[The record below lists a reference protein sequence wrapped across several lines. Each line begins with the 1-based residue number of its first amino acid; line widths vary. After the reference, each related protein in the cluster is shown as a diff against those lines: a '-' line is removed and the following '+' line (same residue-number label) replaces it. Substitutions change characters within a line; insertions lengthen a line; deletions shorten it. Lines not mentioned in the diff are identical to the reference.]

1 MEKKLN
7 YMIILSQILNWL
19 NNNLIIIICILLI
32 IMSIIVLTRINPMI
46 SLFNLILFYILL
58 GLLLYN
64 LNLNILGLLYILV
77 YVGAISV
84 LFIFILSLI
93 NIKYSELYYKSYSPD
108 IFIIMYTF
116 ILLLLFIINNNNINI
131 DLNYLMI
138 NESQLSI
145 NNIMKFKIIGELI
158 YTEYAITLII
168 LGLILLLSIIAAILL
183 IYR

>member
-1 MEKKLN
+1 MENQKLN

-19 NNNLIIIICILLI
+19 NNNLIIIIYILLI

-58 GLLLYN
+58 ALLLYS
-64 LNLNILGLLYILV
+64 LNLNVLGLLYILI

-93 NIKYSELYYKSYSPD
+93 NIKYSELYYKSYNPD
-108 IFIIMYTF
+108 IFIIIYSF
-116 ILLLLFIINNNNINI
+116 ILLLVLIISNTNMDSNYLIINENS
-131 DLNYLMI
+131 LN
-138 NESQLSI
+138 I
-145 NNIMKFKIIGELI
+145 NNIMEFKIIGELL
-158 YTEYAITLII
+158 YTEYAILFII

-183 IYR
+183 IFR

>member
-1 MEKKLN
+1 
-7 YMIILSQILNWL
+7 
-19 NNNLIIIICILLI
+19 
-32 IMSIIVLTRINPMI
+32 
-46 SLFNLILFYILL
+46 
-58 GLLLYN
+58 
-64 LNLNILGLLYILV
+64 
-77 YVGAISV
+77 
-84 LFIFILSLI
+84 
-93 NIKYSELYYKSYSPD
+93 
-108 IFIIMYTF
+108 MYTF

-145 NNIMKFKIIGELI
+145 NNIMEFKIIGELI

>member
-93 NIKYSELYYKSYSPD
+93 NIKYSELNYKSYSPD

-145 NNIMKFKIIGELI
+145 NNIMEFKIIGELI

>member
-1 MEKKLN
+1 
-7 YMIILSQILNWL
+7 MIILSQTLNWL
-19 NNNLIIIICILLI
+19 NNNLIIIVSILLI

-58 GLLLYN
+58 GFFLYNYN
-64 LNLNILGLLYILV
+64 LNVLGLLYILI

-93 NIKYSELYYKSYSPD
+93 NIKYSELYYKSYAPD
-108 IFIIMYTF
+108 TLLIIYTF
-116 ILLLLFIINNNNINI
+116 ILITLFIISNYNINL
-131 DLNYLMI
+131 DLNYLII
-138 NESQLSI
+138 NTDTWHI
-145 NNIMKFKIIGELI
+145 NNLIEFKTIGELL
-158 YTEYAITLII
+158 YTEYSILFLI